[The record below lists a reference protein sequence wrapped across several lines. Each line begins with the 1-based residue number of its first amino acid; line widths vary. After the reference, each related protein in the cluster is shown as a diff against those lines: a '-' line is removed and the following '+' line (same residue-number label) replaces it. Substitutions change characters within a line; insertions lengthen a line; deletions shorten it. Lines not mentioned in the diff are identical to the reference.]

1 MSSAWKSIKDGASSL
16 VDKTKGALKGDLS
29 DIAEIG
35 SVGLYSTVKGVA
47 KQSKK
52 LLPQMPD
59 IPEPADV
66 TVNVPEP
73 PAMPG
78 ASPGAIGRTVPNVDL
93 GATEG
98 QRRTSGSAK
107 GSRKLRVPLGGLG
120 R

>member
-1 MSSAWKSIKDGASSL
+1 MSSAWNSIKDGASSL

-29 DIAEIG
+29 DLAEIG
-35 SVGLYSTVKGVA
+35 SLGLYSTVKGVA

-52 LLPQMPD
+52 ILPQMPD
-59 IPEPADV
+59 IPEPA
-66 TVNVPEP
+66 
-73 PAMPG
+73 AAPG
-78 ASPGAIGRTVPNVDL
+78 ATPGAVSSQSANVDL
-93 GATEG
+93 SATEG